1 MIRNSGKLS
10 AQTELL
16 FSISENSRTAVVG
29 IIDIHNAR
37 MQSELANRISWVVCA
52 TLYLIALLGM
62 LVAGYHA
69 GMTGR
74 RSPIA
79 TYTLAITFAIVMMLI
94 TDLDRP
100 MTSIFKMSNQSL
112 AILAENMDDM
122 LSGE

>member
-1 MIRNSGKLS
+1 M
-10 AQTELL
+10 
-16 FSISENSRTAVVG
+16 VG